1 MIAMVRRG
9 CGGNVTPY
17 IEYLRWEEGGMCD
30 RTADVAVTI
39 PSNHVGPARQAAT
52 ARVAPLERDDRHVV
66 EMGVSSRSRNSSSS

>member
-1 MIAMVRRG
+1 
-9 CGGNVTPY
+9 
-17 IEYLRWEEGGMCD
+17 MCD